1 MKKTLSLL
9 SLLLISGLTLAQSY
23 TSYEVR
29 YATNPKDAEHYS
41 TERLREEYLVKDLFK
56 EDKVHMV
63 YTLHDRFIIG
73 GAMPVK
79 QSLKLEA
86 IDPLKSP
93 KFLSHREIGII
104 NVGGKGIV
112 KVGNKKYELKNKE
125 ALYIGRSEDEVT
137 FSSASAKEPAL
148 FYFNS
153 ANAHTSYPTKK
164 ITREDAVKVKAG
176 SLEESNARTIVKY
189 IVNQTTKTCQLQ
201 LGLTELEP
209 GSVWNT
215 MPAHIHARR
224 MEAYF
229 YFKVPE
235 KQAVCHFMGE
245 PEKTRNIWVHNLE
258 AVIAPEWSI
267 HAGAG
272 TTNYDFIW
280 GMAGENLDYTDMDKV
295 YPYDLK

>member
-1 MKKTLSLL
+1 MRRWTILMMFFFTTVVSV
-9 SLLLISGLTLAQSY
+9 AQN
-23 TSYEVR
+23 TTYEVR
-29 YATNPKDAEHYS
+29 YASNPQDVKSYD
-41 TERLREEYLVKDLFK
+41 TQRLRSEFLVKNLFN

-73 GAMPVK
+73 GAMPVTK
-79 QSLKLEA
+79 TLKLEA
-86 IDPLKSP
+86 IDPIKSP
-93 KFLSHREIGII
+93 NFLHHREIGII

-112 KVGNKKYELKNKE
+112 RVGDKEYKLNHKE
-125 ALYIGRSEDEVT
+125 ALYIGRGKEEVT
-137 FSSASAKEPAL
+137 FTSVASSNPAL

-153 ANAHTSYPTKK
+153 ATAHTSYPTKK
-164 ITREDAVKVKAG
+164 ITIKDAVKVEAG
-176 SLEESNARTIVKY
+176 SAEESNARTIIKY
-189 IVNQTTKTCQLQ
+189 IVNETTKTCQLQ
-201 LGLTELEP
+201 LGMTELKK

-215 MPAHIHARR
+215 MPAHTHTRR

-229 YFKVPE
+229 YFEVPE

-245 PEKTRNIWVHNLE
+245 PKETRNIWLQNNE

-272 TTNYDFIW
+272 TSNYAFIW

-295 YPYDLK
+295 YPYELE